1 MCAGRPYFDDRSRS
15 ESGSY
20 AKEMPLSTD
29 QNTQSQPRWS
39 LDFLKKVAD
48 QHCYIHH
55 LSKFW
60 IESDLSTE
68 ASLAVTTPSIA
79 QQVAWARSLVQQ
91 LHPQHFQHTVCRDG
105 EPADQYLLSLSI
117 ELVLVELQLQEFS
130 GGQRLVV
137 VWLSRRPAAG
147 R

>member
-79 QQVAWARSLVQQ
+79 QQVAWARLLVQQ
-91 LHPQHFQHTVCRDG
+91 LHPQHFQHTVCRHG
-105 EPADQYLLSLSI
+105 EPVDQYLLPLSS
-117 ELVLVELQLQEFS
+117 EPVLVELQLQEFTR
-130 GGQRLVV
+130 GQRLVV
-137 VWLSRRPAAG
+137 VWLSRRPAAE

>member
-1 MCAGRPYFDDRSRS
+1 MCAGRPYFDDRSRL

-29 QNTQSQPRWS
+29 QDTQSQQRWS
-39 LDFLKKVAD
+39 LDLMKKVAD

-55 LSKFW
+55 LSRFW
-60 IESDLSTE
+60 IESDLLQET
-68 ASLAVTTPSIA
+68 SLPVATQSIA
-79 QQVAWARSLVQQ
+79 QRVAWARSLVQQ

-105 EPADQYLLSLSI
+105 EPADQYLLPLPS

-137 VWLSRRPAAG
+137 VWLSRRPAAEC
-147 R
+147 

>member
-1 MCAGRPYFDDRSRS
+1 MCAGRSYFDERSRL

-29 QNTQSQPRWS
+29 QDTQIQPRWS
-39 LDFLKKVAD
+39 LDLMKKVAD
-48 QHCYIHH
+48 RHCYVHH
-55 LSKFW
+55 LSRFW
-60 IESDLSTE
+60 IESDLSQET
-68 ASLAVTTPSIA
+68 SLPVATQSIA

-91 LHPQHFQHTVCRDG
+91 LDPQHFQHTVCRDG
-105 EPADQYLLSLSI
+105 EPADQYLLPLSI

-130 GGQRLVV
+130 EGQRLVV
-137 VWLSRRPAAG
+137 VWLSRRPAAE